1 MLSCVKL
8 TNDDIIRTWPVPDLN
23 VTRAICPFLR
33 EPVYGE
39 LLALESGNTL
49 PWM

>member
-1 MLSCVKL
+1 MACARPESDQSNLSV
-8 TNDDIIRTWPVPDLN
+8 
-23 VTRAICPFLR
+23 LR